1 MIVAGVVRHVG
12 TRPGLRPTRFFH
24 LFAALVRFLK
34 TRRNGDLAVVSFLF
48 RFCFDVPTANAPN
61 FVVCENTVRVLNAV
75 DKLFVRKFGLP
86 LV

>member
-1 MIVAGVVRHVG
+1 
-12 TRPGLRPTRFFH
+12 
-24 LFAALVRFLK
+24 
-34 TRRNGDLAVVSFLF
+34 LF